1 MSDIVQY
8 SAAMEGRAAVNGV
21 ELWYDVQGEG
31 EPVVQIHG
39 AGFGHFNFAP
49 ATPELSK
56 HFKVVDYDMRG
67 YGQSDRPV
75 QDYDME
81 VWADDL
87 AGLMDALEID
97 RAHVHG
103 TSMGGMIAI
112 VFAGKYPD
120 RTTSVVIN
128 CAAAK
133 LGMSGRLVFKNWID
147 IARLDPDGPGS
158 RILAELIAWQ
168 ALSKAFLE
176 TPDGVAAIDTI
187 QEILRDSNRIEV
199 FTAACQAMCDMDI
212 REWLPRITSPALVLG
227 GDEDLMTPWD
237 QGPEGAGQEAIY
249 QGIPNAEKHV
259 IRGSNHSTV
268 FDNTEE
274 HNRVV
279 IEFFQRHAR
288 LASAGGRG
296 IRGRADPGRAA
307 DDPLARPVRDQLH
320 VLPQPGH
327 VRARGDRRRR
337 LRAAAS
343 VGDPRDGARAGDRV
357 RGDGPDRRGGG
368 RLRAHRARWPRGRRS
383 ASGARAC
390 SARRTA

>member
-1 MSDIVQY
+1 
-8 SAAMEGRAAVNGV
+8 MEGMIEVNGV
-21 ELWYDVQGEG
+21 SLWHRVSGDG

-56 HFKVVDYDMRG
+56 QFKVIDFDMRG
-67 YGQSDRPV
+67 YGQSDRPL
-75 QDYDME
+75 QHYDME
-81 VWADDL
+81 VWADDV
-87 AGLMDALEID
+87 AGLLDALGID

-112 VFAGKYPD
+112 VFAGKYPE

-133 LGMSGRLVFKNWID
+133 LGTMGRLIFKNWID

-168 ALSKAFLE
+168 ALSKTFLE

-187 QEILRDSNRIEV
+187 QQILRDSNRIEV
-199 FTAACQAMCDMDI
+199 FAAACQAMCDMDL
-212 REWLPRITSPALVLG
+212 RPWLPKITSPALVLG

-237 QGPEGAGQEAIY
+237 QGPGGVGQEGIY
-249 QGIPNAEKHV
+249 REIAGAEKHV
-259 IRGSNHSTV
+259 VRGSGHSTV

-279 IEFFQRHAR
+279 IDFF
-288 LASAGGRG
+288 
-296 IRGRADPGRAA
+296 
-307 DDPLARPVRDQLH
+307 
-320 VLPQPGH
+320 
-327 VRARGDRRRR
+327 
-337 LRAAAS
+337 
-343 VGDPRDGARAGDRV
+343 
-357 RGDGPDRRGGG
+357 
-368 RLRAHRARWPRGRRS
+368 RRS
-383 ASGARAC
+383 SGAPA
-390 SARRTA
+390 TATATPA

>member
-8 SAAMEGRAAVNGV
+8 SAVTRPGGPVEGRAHVNGV

-49 ATPELSK
+49 ATPELAK

-67 YGQSDRPV
+67 YGRSDRPV

-97 RAHVHG
+97 QAHVHG

-112 VFAGKYPD
+112 VFAGKYPE

-133 LGMSGRLVFKNWID
+133 LGMAGRLVFKNWID

-187 QEILRDSNRIEV
+187 QQILRDSNDLEV
-199 FTAACQAMCDMDI
+199 FTTACQAMCDMDI

-249 QGIPNAEKHV
+249 AGIPNAEKHV
-259 IRGSNHSTV
+259 VHGSNHSTV

-279 IEFFQRHAR
+279 IEFFQRH
-288 LASAGGRG
+288 S
-296 IRGRADPGRAA
+296 
-307 DDPLARPVRDQLH
+307 
-320 VLPQPGH
+320 
-327 VRARGDRRRR
+327 
-337 LRAAAS
+337 
-343 VGDPRDGARAGDRV
+343 
-357 RGDGPDRRGGG
+357 
-368 RLRAHRARWPRGRRS
+368 
-383 ASGARAC
+383 
-390 SARRTA
+390 RT